1 MRFCALIWQKLL
13 ALAGDRLPPQA
24 AIVPAPMS
32 VAEKIYSR
40 LPIWGQNLA
49 VTAYGVGWYWKRLGP
64 GFKAHTE
71 QFRRRESWT
80 RDRWVDWQ
88 NEALR
93 RLLTEAA
100 ESVPYYSDLWTADEK
115 SAARQGRLGELPL
128 LEKGDLRGRELES
141 LRRTTNPKKMMV
153 FHTSGSTGTPIAT
166 YWTVDELRA
175 AMALREARSAG
186 WAGVSFHQ
194 PRATFSGR
202 MAVPETQVGGPFY
215 RFNRIERQVYFSP
228 FHLSATTAESYVKAL
243 HRHQIRWLTGYAVS
257 FYLLAQL
264 MLEQKLEPPESLR
277 AVITTSEKVTPEM
290 RAILERAFGAKVFE
304 EYSTV
309 ENISF
314 AGDCEH
320 GRLHVSPE
328 AGVIEIL
335 RADGSPCDP
344 GEAGEVVATGLIRR
358 HQPLI
363 RFRLGDQAAWDPEP
377 CPCGRELRVLKEV
390 FGRIEDVIEG
400 PDGRR
405 MVRFHGIFVDLAH
418 AREGQIIQETLFR
431 IRVKI
436 VPSPGWNE
444 ADVAEVQRRIRARLG
459 PEVKVV
465 VETVESIAR
474 TSAGKFRAVISE
486 IGGETT
492 GAAIQR

>member
-1 MRFCALIWQKLL
+1 
-13 ALAGDRLPPQA
+13 
-24 AIVPAPMS
+24 MS
-32 VAEKIYSR
+32 IAESIYSR
-40 LPIWGQNLA
+40 LPVWGQNLA

-64 GFKAHTE
+64 GFKARVE
-71 QFRRRESWT
+71 GFRQ
-80 RDRWVDWQ
+80 RDGWSSD
-88 NEALR
+88 
-93 RLLTEAA
+93 RLLQWQKESLGGLLA
-100 ESVPYYSDLWTADEK
+100 ETADSVPFYADQWAADEK
-115 SAARQGRLGELPL
+115 RAAREGRLAALPL
-128 LEKGDLRGRELES
+128 LEKGQLRGQELRFI
-141 LRRTTNPKKMMV
+141 RRGVDPERMLV

-166 YWTVDELRA
+166 HWTVEELRA

-202 MAVPETQVGGPFY
+202 MVVPETQVGGPYY
-215 RFNRIERQVYFSP
+215 RFNSVERQVYFSP
-228 FHLSATTAESYVKAL
+228 FHLSATTAGSYVEAL
-243 HRHQIRWLTGYAVS
+243 HRHRIRWLTGYAVS
-257 FYLLAQL
+257 FYLLAQS
-264 MLEQKLEPPESLR
+264 MLEQGLEAPESLR

-290 RAILERAFGAKVFE
+290 RSVLEQAFQAKVFE

-335 RADGSPCDP
+335 RPDGSACEP

-358 HQPLI
+358 QQPLI

-377 CPCGRELRVLKEV
+377 CPCGRELPVLQEV
-390 FGRIEDVIEG
+390 FGRLEDVVEG

-405 MVRFHGIFVDLAH
+405 MVRFHGIFVDLPH
-418 AREGQIIQETLFR
+418 AREGQIIQETLHR
-431 IRVKI
+431 IRVKV

-444 ADVAEVQRRIRARLG
+444 ADAVEVRRRIQARLG
-459 PEVKVV
+459 LEVEVIV
-465 VETVESIAR
+465 QTVDVIPR
-474 TSAGKFRAVISE
+474 TAAGKFQAVISK

-492 GAAIQR
+492 G

>member
-1 MRFCALIWQKLL
+1 
-13 ALAGDRLPPQA
+13 
-24 AIVPAPMS
+24 MS
-32 VAEKIYSR
+32 VAENIYSR

-64 GFKAHTE
+64 GFKAQTE
-71 QFRRRESWT
+71 SFRRREVWSL
-80 RDRWVDWQ
+80 DRLMEWQ
-88 NEALR
+88 EESLG
-93 RLLTEAA
+93 RLLVEAA
-100 ESVPYYSDLWTADEK
+100 SSVPFYADLWTADERA
-115 SAARQGRLGELPL
+115 AARRGRLAGLPL
-128 LEKGDLRGRELES
+128 LEKAQLRGQELRF
-141 LRRTTNPKKMMV
+141 LRRGLDAERMLV

-166 YWTVDELRA
+166 HWTVPELRK

-202 MAVPETQVGGPFY
+202 MAVPETQVGGPY
-215 RFNRIERQVYFSP
+215 HRFNAVERQVYFSP
-228 FHLSATTAESYVKAL
+228 FHLSATTAGSYVEAL
-243 HRHQIRWLTGYAVS
+243 HRHRIRWLTGYAVS
-257 FYLLAQL
+257 FYLLAQH
-264 MLEQKLEPPESLR
+264 MLEQRLEAPESLE

-290 RAILERAFGAKVFE
+290 RSVLERAFRAKVFE

-335 RADGSPCDP
+335 RPDGSACEL

-358 HQPLI
+358 GQPLI

-377 CPCGRELRVLKEV
+377 CPCGRQLPVLQEV
-390 FGRIEDVIEG
+390 FGRLEDVVEG

-405 MVRFHGIFVDLAH
+405 MVRFHGIFVDLPH
-418 AREGQIIQETLFR
+418 AREGQVIQETLHR
-431 IRVKI
+431 IRVKV
-436 VPSPGWNE
+436 VPSPAWNE
-444 ADVAEVQRRIRARLG
+444 EDVAEVRRRIRARLG
-459 PEVKVV
+459 PDVEVV
-465 VETVESIAR
+465 VQTVDVIPR
-474 TSAGKFRAVISE
+474 TAAGKFQAVISQ

-492 GAAIQR
+492 G